1 MFADLQLLHCQQGT
15 DEWKT
20 ARLGIPTASRFHKIM
35 TTKCKQSQ
43 QKQNFLYELLEE
55 HITQIPYFDFQSE
68 DMKRGVLLESTAR
81 QLYEKT
87 TKNQVYEVGGVWYQG
102 KHKILA
108 SPDGL
113 MPNLRKGLEIKCPKI
128 NNHIDYVHHQKV
140 PTKYLLQ
147 IQGCL
152 WITGYKSWDF
162 VSFCPEYK
170 KQPFFMITVA
180 RDEHL
185 IQQMKNHICQFSDE
199 LEQLKIQLQKK
210 NKKCR

>member
-1 MFADLQLLHCQQGT
+1 MFSDLQLLQCHQGS
-15 DEWKT
+15 DEWKNM
-20 ARLGIPTASRFHKIM
+20 RLGIPTASRFHRIM
-35 TTKCKQSQ
+35 TSKGQTSKQ
-43 QKQNFLYELLEE
+43 KIDFMYELLEE
-55 HITQIPYFDFQSE
+55 HITQTPYFNYQSE
-68 DMKRGVLLESTAR
+68 YMKRGVLLENIAR

-87 TKNQVYEVGGVWYQG
+87 TNNQVYEVGGVWFQG

-128 NNHIDYVHHQKV
+128 NNHIDYINKNKL
-140 PTKYLLQ
+140 PTKYILQ
-147 IQGCL
+147 VQGCL
-152 WITGYKSWDF
+152 WLTNYQTWDF

-180 RDEHL
+180 RDEYL